1 MRYESFSLL
10 VGNSEPQSVK
20 LADRKKTMSS
30 LRGIENAFEGDG
42 RTCRVDEAVT
52 LDKSNA

>member
-20 LADRKKTMSS
+20 LADRKKTMAS
-30 LRGIENAFEGDG
+30 LRGIENVFESDG
-42 RTCRVDEAVT
+42 RTRRVDEAVT
-52 LDKSNA
+52 LDKSNT